1 MKEGPQQPPADTG
14 NSRRRVLSR
23 LAGIAIAAPAAV
35 STLAAERK
43 TSAADLKKHFLGM
56 IQAWN
61 DHDAKKI
68 ASFFSQ
74 DSTYTDIALELTHH
88 GKDEII
94 EFAEGTFKGFPD
106 FHLVITSCVSDA
118 QLVAAEWDMIMSW
131 TGPYPA
137 LGAVPTGKT
146 YTLKGASVSHF
157 DAHGKIRQNT
167 DYWNLQS
174 FIKQMKSQ

>member
-1 MKEGPQQPPADTG
+1 MKEGDRHSPSARTD
-14 NSRRRVLSR
+14 SRRLALSR
-23 LAGIAIAAPAAV
+23 LTGLAIAAPAAMAAV
-35 STLAAERK
+35 ASTHAS
-43 TSAADLKKHFLGM
+43 SAADLKKHFLGM

-61 DHDAKKI
+61 DHDAQKI
-68 ASFFSQ
+68 ASFFST
-74 DSTYTDIALELTHH
+74 DSTYTDIALELTHK
-88 GKDEII
+88 GKSEII

-106 FHLVITSCVSDA
+106 FHLVITSCVSDT

-137 LGAVPTGKT
+137 IGPVPNGKT
-146 YTLKGASVSHF
+146 YKLKGASVSHF

-167 DYWNLQS
+167 DYWNLNA